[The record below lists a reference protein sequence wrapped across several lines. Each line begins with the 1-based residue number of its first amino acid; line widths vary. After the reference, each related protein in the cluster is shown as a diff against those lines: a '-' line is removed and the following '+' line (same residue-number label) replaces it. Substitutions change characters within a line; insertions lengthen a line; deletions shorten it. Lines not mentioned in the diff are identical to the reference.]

1 MRKKSRQRKT
11 TPRSRARD
19 DDRLMNLGFSG
30 GTACGGFP
38 SCLLTGAGREPGQEC
53 EAPHTGGLLLMRF
66 LSCAIH
72 RPRRWKKR
80 SIGTRSQLQ
89 NGAVYG
95 GLGAAPSTSNLGSSR
110 QRKSQVWPRW
120 VPRGIACRFLVPRIY
135 ALSGGISSNEKRGRL
150 HILLLI
156 IRIFQFD
163 GSVND
168 TFHDGQIL
176 LRAKL

>member
-1 MRKKSRQRKT
+1 M
-11 TPRSRARD
+11 PRSRARD
-19 DDRLMNLGFSG
+19 DDRLMDLGFSG
-30 GTACGGFP
+30 GKACGGFP

-80 SIGTRSQLQ
+80 SIRTRSQLQ

-95 GLGAAPSTSNLGSSR
+95 GLGAVPSTSNLGSSLAR
-110 QRKSQVWPRW
+110 RSQVWPRW

-168 TFHDGQIL
+168 TFHNGQIL